1 MPMTFHKCRRRAL
14 KAALLGAGVL
24 TALLAGT
31 PVLALEEVL
40 IEIPLLETTV
50 RVSLNELGGA
60 EKLQQGSS
68 DLAELDRATD
78 GAVGR
83 QVRSLLLQPVPL
95 SLRQVAD
102 GSVGSPLLEQAMLVI
117 SSLGTVEGRSTDLSG
132 RTLRDALLRASAQG
146 EPTLLSLMQA
156 IPGQRATLNLGRAR
170 AIVSR
175 MAHQRQQAEALLAS
189 TTATTAAP
197 ATPQAP
203 VAAASER
210 TVNLAVPHRVQPLE
224 LTLIEPTVRAN
235 GQFVLISHG
244 LWDQPASFMG
254 WARLLAANGTT
265 AVLPRHPGSDSSQQ
279 QAVLAGASPPPGPE
293 ELSLRPKD
301 LSAVLDAAAA
311 GRLTFRQPVDP
322 RRVVVLGH
330 SWGATTALQLAGV
343 RPTDTT
349 LRQRCVNLDD
359 PARNLSWTLQC
370 SWLKGVQ
377 SAALRDPR
385 VIAVGAVSPPVSLLF
400 PRGSGS
406 ELSGRVLLISGS
418 RDWVVPPDPEAIEPM
433 RWGTTLGNQLVLVQG
448 GDHFNL
454 RPEGAADGGVLG
466 PLLQAWTDAAFAAG
480 LSVRPVRGAAP
491 LLPRGTWGS
500 AEFLMTDVTDRL
512 AAP

>member
-156 IPGQRATLNLGRAR
+156 IPGQRVTLNLGRAR

-175 MAHQRQQAEALLAS
+175 MARQRQQAEALLAS
-189 TTATTAAP
+189 TTAATAAP
-197 ATPQAP
+197 AAPQAP
-203 VAAASER
+203 VAAAS
-210 TVNLAVPHRVQPLE
+210 
-224 LTLIEPTVRAN
+224 
-235 GQFVLISHG
+235 
-244 LWDQPASFMG
+244 
-254 WARLLAANGTT
+254 
-265 AVLPRHPGSDSSQQ
+265 
-279 QAVLAGASPPPGPE
+279 
-293 ELSLRPKD
+293 
-301 LSAVLDAAAA
+301 
-311 GRLTFRQPVDP
+311 
-322 RRVVVLGH
+322 
-330 SWGATTALQLAGV
+330 
-343 RPTDTT
+343 
-349 LRQRCVNLDD
+349 
-359 PARNLSWTLQC
+359 
-370 SWLKGVQ
+370 
-377 SAALRDPR
+377 
-385 VIAVGAVSPPVSLLF
+385 
-400 PRGSGS
+400 
-406 ELSGRVLLISGS
+406 S
-418 RDWVVPPDPEAIEPM
+418 RDD
-433 RWGTTLGNQLVLVQG
+433 
-448 GDHFNL
+448 
-454 RPEGAADGGVLG
+454 
-466 PLLQAWTDAAFAAG
+466 
-480 LSVRPVRGAAP
+480 
-491 LLPRGTWGS
+491 
-500 AEFLMTDVTDRL
+500 
-512 AAP
+512 